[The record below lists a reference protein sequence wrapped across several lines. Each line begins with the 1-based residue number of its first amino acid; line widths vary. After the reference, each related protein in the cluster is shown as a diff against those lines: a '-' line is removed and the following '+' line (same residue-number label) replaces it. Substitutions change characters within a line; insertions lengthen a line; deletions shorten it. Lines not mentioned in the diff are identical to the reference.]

1 MDSELLV
8 FATQLIQHVK
18 LAVFATQLVQHA
30 VDAQQGTQFPITV
43 QVFTTTALLPILLT
57 NIANV
62 LLALLGSIPSTT
74 QVIQHANPNRCVI
87 TMTLE
92 LVLLRH
98 VQQMIML
105 YATLKSVVQ
114 METVLNATM
123 IMLVLK
129 TQVKTK
135 TELHLTTFVKPMV
148 FAYYIKLKTSQE
160 VKLQEF
166 SLDVLGL
173 SLSLLLLLSV
183 LSATRI
189 PT

>member
-1 MDSELLV
+1 
-8 FATQLIQHVK
+8 
-18 LAVFATQLVQHA
+18 
-30 VDAQQGTQFPITV
+30 
-43 QVFTTTALLPILLT
+43 
-57 NIANV
+57 
-62 LLALLGSIPSTT
+62 
-74 QVIQHANPNRCVI
+74 
-87 TMTLE
+87 
-92 LVLLRH
+92 
-98 VQQMIML
+98 
-105 YATLKSVVQ
+105 

-148 FAYYIKLKTSQE
+148 FAYSIKLKTSQE

-183 LSATRI
+183 LFATRI